1 MKKILLSAFAVCCM
15 CVAPA
20 QDNPMPYQ
28 SHEAVFTNVSANGK
42 WAVGSTQGIGYFLNA
57 QTKNLTLFNDPEMMY
72 DIYGITNAGVAV
84 GAYTATGVAGG
95 VRTPCYITEEGD
107 IVELPFKDSGVG
119 MGCSRDGSIIVG
131 NTNQNGEVNKPV
143 VWYRNASGEYN
154 EYDELSFEYMGY
166 DKRPNQS
173 TWVMGVSNDGLRI
186 YGRVIDASGSI
197 YWPVIWERSSAA
209 SRDWTYKR
217 LCKDYC
223 FNTDEICPE
232 WPQYKPEKPDPAEY
246 FSEEEFAAFNHAL
259 ELYNDSVEKA
269 SWTIPAEE
277 RGPYPTYNPEEH
289 VTDFFDVTTSEGIER
304 HNRYA
309 NDYNQFRED
318 ATAYNDSIA
327 LYNERY
333 FKYVNE
339 EKKLVIR
346 DLAFSDNGKYL
357 STTTFYNAVVID
369 PQTENVTNIEG
380 TEGFYPT
387 AVFDDGTV
395 FLGQKAVMP
404 PLDRI
409 PSVYKDGALITFDEW
424 LKGRSQKAYDDLIAD
439 FPDGHFGVVF
449 SRDPE
454 GMTFGGFNETFDY
467 GYKGW
472 VMDLNAYDDFTAGI
486 SDAEIA
492 GDDISVSYNREAGRI
507 NITGADNADVRIFAV
522 NGSCVCNASGVSGS
536 LSVPSLVNGAYIVEV
551 KAEGKVIRKKV
562 ILQ

>member
-1 MKKILLSAFAVCCM
+1 MKKFLLSAFAACCM
-15 CVAPA
+15 CAAPA
-20 QDNPMPYQ
+20 QENPMPYQ
-28 SHEAVFTNVSANGK
+28 SHAAVFTNVSTNGK

-57 QTKNLTLFNDPEMMY
+57 QTKNLTLFDDPSELF
-72 DIYGITNAGVAV
+72 DIYGVSNTGVAV
-84 GAYTATGVAGG
+84 GAHTYTGVAGG
-95 VRTPCYITEEGD
+95 IRTPCYFTEDGN
-107 IVELPFKDSGVG
+107 IVDLPFKDSGVG
-119 MGCSRDGSIIVG
+119 MGSSEDGSIIVG
-131 NTNQNGEVNKPV
+131 NTNQQGKVNQPV
-143 VWYRNASGEYN
+143 VWYRNASGG
-154 EYDELSFEYMGY
+154 YDEYQELSYEVMGF
-166 DKRPNQS
+166 DNRPNQS
-173 TWVMGVSNDGLRI
+173 TWVMGVSNDGLKI
-186 YGRVIDASGSI
+186 YGRLKDASGTI
-197 YWPVIWERSSAA
+197 CWPVIWERSSAS

-223 FNTDEICPE
+223 FNKDEVCPE
-232 WPQYKPEKPDPAEY
+232 WPQYKPEKPVVTEY
-246 FSEEEFAAFNHAL
+246 LNEEEIAAFNKAI

-277 RGPYPTYNPEEH
+277 RGPYPTYNPEDH
-289 VTDFFDVTTSEGIER
+289 VTDFFDVSTSDGVER
-304 HNRYA
+304 HNRYV

-318 ATAYNDSIA
+318 AMAYNDSIT
-327 LYNERY
+327 LYNERLS
-333 FKYVNE
+333 KYVIE
-339 EKKLVIR
+339 ENKLILL
-346 DLAFSDNGKYL
+346 DIAFSNNGKYV
-357 STTTFYNAVVID
+357 STLTPYMTVLID
-369 PQTENVTNIEG
+369 TQTENVIQIEG
-380 TEGFYPT
+380 SDYCYPT
-387 AVFDDGTV
+387 TVLNDGTV
-395 FLGQKAVMP
+395 FIGQRAAMP

-409 PSVYKDGALITFDEW
+409 PSVYKDGKMMTFDEW

-439 FPDGHFGVVF
+439 FPDGHFGVVY
-449 SRDPE
+449 SRNPE
-454 GMTFGGFNETFDY
+454 GTTFGGFNETFDY